1 MRGYEKLAADIVKH
15 AIIDYRKACLD
26 LRLLTDRGAVMRL
39 TNRAK
44 YERKHNQ
51 CLLEIK
57 SIEQF
62 IASPYFGIL
71 TSMNPEL
78 LLKTLREEK
87 RRYECQRIL
96 KSGERPQ

>member
-1 MRGYEKLAADIVKH
+1 MNGYEKLAADIVKH

-44 YERKHNQ
+44 YERLRKKYI
-51 CLLEIK
+51 LEIE
-57 SIEQF
+57 SIELF
-62 IASPYFGIL
+62 IQSPYFGIL

-96 KSGERPQ
+96 KSG

>member
-15 AIIDYRKACLD
+15 AIIDYRRACVD
-26 LRLLTDRGAVMRL
+26 LRLLRDRGATMRL

-96 KSGERPQ
+96 KSG

>member
-1 MRGYEKLAADIVKH
+1 MKGYEKLAADIVKH

-71 TSMNPEL
+71 TSMNPN
-78 LLKTLREEK
+78 
-87 RRYECQRIL
+87 YY
-96 KSGERPQ
+96 